1 MLAPTELNI
10 ASPCRSRMYFL
21 VDSYRYPRRSP
32 KISITVLFGGRG
44 GMSLTLKPCSATR
57 WGGRRCN
64 LNLVPGIFKDAPI
77 NICKNI
83 PFSPNQIFDFHK
95 FRIYFRIS
103 FRADGNDLS
112 IFVVANDTWYFRV
125 AADLLLTRKSEEK
138 HDEYLRRRTDER

>member
-1 MLAPTELNI
+1 M
-10 ASPCRSRMYFL
+10 
-21 VDSYRYPRRSP
+21 
-32 KISITVLFGGRG
+32 
-44 GMSLTLKPCSATR
+44 
-57 WGGRRCN
+57 
-64 LNLVPGIFKDAPI
+64 
-77 NICKNI
+77 

-125 AADLLLTRKSEEK
+125 AADLLLTRESEEK